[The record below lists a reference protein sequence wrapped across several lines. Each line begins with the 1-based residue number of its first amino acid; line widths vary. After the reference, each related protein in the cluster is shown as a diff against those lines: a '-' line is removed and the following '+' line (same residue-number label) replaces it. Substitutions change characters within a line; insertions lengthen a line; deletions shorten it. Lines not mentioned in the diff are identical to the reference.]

1 MCGRGRIE
9 EAAWARE
16 RKRERERAGSEEWKR
31 AFQRCAAKANRCLDY
46 TALHQKLSRASCN
59 SADRHACS
67 CCGGAPVMMACAPPP
82 PPPAQVAALVAPLLR
97 VALAAFNMRAGPGP
111 PAVAG
116 LSLSHRRSHPP
127 SIVRSFS
134 THGQLS
140 AAQGSLTT
148 VSRSDVRLIQH
159 LDSSA
164 LGLVPEVALNWLFPH
179 PLVSPKRRSAYAPS
193 RLQPHSGE
201 LSAPPKPP
209 KPVSKAA
216 SKRHAKGIW
225 M

>member
-1 MCGRGRIE
+1 VGK
-9 EAAWARE
+9 RE
-16 RKRERERAGSEEWKR
+16 KERERERAGSEEWKR

-67 CCGGAPVMMACAPPP
+67 CCGGWRVHHPPTP
-82 PPPAQVAALVAPLLR
+82 GAGGSAGRAA
-97 VALAAFNMRAGPGP
+97 AARGAGCLQRARRPGP
-111 PAVAG
+111 SRRG
-116 LSLSHRRSHPP
+116 RSLSLSHRRSHPP

-148 VSRSDVRLIQH
+148 LSRSVVRLIQH

-164 LGLVPEVALNWLFPH
+164 LGLVWRWPLLFPH
-179 PLVSPKRRSAYAPS
+179 PRLPTFHHNEFDATRDDIENGSWTFDGTRPHFVVSSAEGAA
-193 RLQPHSGE
+193 SGE
-201 LSAPPKPP
+201 Q
-209 KPVSKAA
+209 
-216 SKRHAKGIW
+216 
-225 M
+225 